1 MNEEKQ
7 ICERCIYDSSI
18 SRITFDDEGICNY
31 CRQIEDLQVEYGTG
45 EEKGIKTFELIL
57 EKIKKSGK
65 GKKYDCVIGVSGGT
79 DSSYML
85 LKAIDWGLR
94 PLAVHYDNTW
104 NAAVATMNIEKV
116 TSATNIDLYTY
127 VVNNKEHDDI
137 KKAFL
142 YASVPEFDADTDIAY
157 IQVLR
162 MVAAKFGVKYI
173 FEGHSYHEE
182 GLTPV
187 GSNYLDGGYVSSIHN
202 NHGSIKRKSFPNMTF
217 YQFLKWTII
226 YKQEFIRPFWYI
238 EYTKEKARQEL
249 IDRTGW
255 IYYGGHH
262 LENRASSFAH
272 LSWLPKKFG
281 IDYRNL
287 TLSAKVRN
295 GKLSRQSALAEY
307 SIPAKEDDNLIYYV
321 KKRLGISDAEYDEI
335 FSKPNKSWK
344 DYKTYKKRF
353 EALRPLFYILAK
365 NKRVPMSFYL
375 KYCFPL
381 SDE

>member
-1 MNEEKQ
+1 MMGSQ
-7 ICERCIYDSSI
+7 ICKKCIFDSSI
-18 SRITFDDEGICNY
+18 SRITFNEEGVCNY
-31 CRQIEDLQVEYGTG
+31 CDQIEDLKKQYGTG
-45 EEKGIKTFELIL
+45 DTKGIKDFESIL
-57 EKIKKSGK
+57 EEIKESGI
-65 GKKYDCVIGVSGGT
+65 GKKYNCIIGVSGGT

-85 LKAIDWGLR
+85 LKAAEWGLR

-104 NAAVATMNIEKV
+104 NAAIATMNIEKV
-116 TSATNIDLYTY
+116 TSATNIDLYTH
-127 VVNNKEHDDI
+127 VVDNKEHDDI

-157 IQVLR
+157 IQTLR

-173 FEGHSYHEE
+173 FEGHSFIEE
-182 GLTPV
+182 GMTPV
-187 GSNYLDGGYVSSIHN
+187 GSNYLDGGYVASIHN
-202 NHGSIKRKSFPNMTF
+202 NHGTLKRKTFPNMTF

-226 YKQEFIRPFWYI
+226 YKQQFIRPFWYI
-238 EYTKEKARQEL
+238 RYSKEQARKEL
-249 IDRTGW
+249 IDKTGW

-272 LSWLPKKFG
+272 QSWLPKKFG
-281 IDYRNL
+281 IDYRNM

-295 GKLSRQSALAEY
+295 GYQSRESALKEY
-307 SIPAKEDDNLIYYV
+307 SIPVKEDENLIYYV
-321 KKRLGISDAEYDEI
+321 KKRLGISDKEYDDI
-335 FSKPNKSWK
+335 FAQPNRSWK

-353 EALRPLFYILAK
+353 EFLRPLFYILAK

-381 SDE
+381 SEE